1 MTTIELILWI
11 GSAIVLSAL
20 WYGYATYYDAQK
32 RSATWA
38 VTDLLERRRLL
49 AVPAAS
55 ALVLGVFVGLW
66 AGEEITGTFMARILV
81 FTSALFAIAALDY
94 KYHLVPNRALIYLL
108 IMRAVI
114 VPFEIAAGVEPF
126 LDDLKREL
134 ITAVILAGFF
144 LLMRVLQRGGLGMGD
159 VKLLALMPLF
169 YGPTTA
175 IAAIVASFLTIF
187 VVSAALLATKRKKM
201 GDGLPLA
208 PSVLVGSLAV
218 ILLLSLGG

>member
-11 GSAIVLSAL
+11 ISAILLSAF
-20 WYGYATYYDAQK
+20 WYGYATRYDAHK
-32 RSATWA
+32 RKTPWA
-38 VTDLLERRRLL
+38 ITDLLARRRLL

-55 ALVLGVFVGLW
+55 ILTLSVFVGLW
-66 AGEEITGTFMARILV
+66 SSAEVAATFIARILV

-94 KYHLVPNRALIYLL
+94 KYHVVPNRALIILL
-108 IMRAVI
+108 VMRVAI
-114 VPFEIAAGVEPF
+114 VPFEIASGVELF
-126 LDDLKREL
+126 FDDLKREL
-134 ITAVILAGFF
+134 ITVAILAAFF

-159 VKLLALMPLF
+159 VKLLALMPLY

-175 IAAIVASFLTIF
+175 IAAIVASFLAIF
-187 VVSAALLATKRKKM
+187 VISAALLAMKRKKM

-208 PSVLVGSLAV
+208 PSVLAGSVAV